1 MGWIKEFNDL
11 SLWFKSIVITLLI
24 TMPLWFFIL
33 YLYFPSFL
41 QYDWYEILGFC
52 FVPCFIWYFLTLSS
66 LLILAYFLDADFNE
80 ISKDRLFWMATAF
93 DTIFFLLVI
102 AVILMILKIQ
112 FKYFVA
118 ILFGYKIISLFFIKT
133 CANKLKK
140 EN

>member
-1 MGWIKEFNDL
+1 
-11 SLWFKSIVITLLI
+11 
-24 TMPLWFFIL
+24 
-33 YLYFPSFL
+33 
-41 QYDWYEILGFC
+41 
-52 FVPCFIWYFLTLSS
+52 
-66 LLILAYFLDADFNE
+66 
-80 ISKDRLFWMATAF
+80 MATAF